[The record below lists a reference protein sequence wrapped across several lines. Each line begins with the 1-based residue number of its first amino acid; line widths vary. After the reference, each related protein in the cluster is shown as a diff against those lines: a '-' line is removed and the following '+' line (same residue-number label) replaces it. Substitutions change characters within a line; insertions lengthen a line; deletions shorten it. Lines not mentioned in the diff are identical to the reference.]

1 MNPTPT
7 HPAAAPPP
15 ANFPVAWPSYGDS
28 LMHWTRDAV
37 RGPRQMSRL
46 DASLAVLWTDAGYGH
61 AQRVYGMPARVRHL
75 VVNSWLYVSVE
86 PVSHDAVE
94 LSRLRDGVEAAAAEA
109 LGSMRDRW
117 SSRWLPESTRI
128 AAELGSVGTG
138 AALADLDR
146 IVKLGSRSWQIRTEM
161 AVPVEHA
168 VRALERASAARQRR
182 STDDPRS
189 PFDRP
194 LPVISS
200 LVAASASASA
210 IAAVPVPDSATSS
223 SGDASVS
230 RLLAQASQAAG
241 LGEQLRVLLD
251 NRLNRAAVRA
261 VTAAGRRLWAEEL
274 LDDPVDAFHLS
285 LEELRH
291 ALANGGDMRLRA
303 AAGRVEMARYR
314 VVAAPPVLGPDGRL
328 DDPFGWAIGD
338 VRAPA
343 TGWNVQSQDTLA
355 ASA

>member
-1 MNPTPT
+1 MNPIPT

-94 LSRLRDGVEAAAAEA
+94 LSRLRDGVEAAVAEA

-117 SSRWLPESTRI
+117 SSRWLPETTRI
-128 AAELGSVGTG
+128 GAELESAGTG
-138 AALADLDR
+138 AAVADLER
-146 IVKLGSRSWQIRTEM
+146 IVTLGSRAWQIRTEM
-161 AVPVEHA
+161 AVPAELA
-168 VRALERASAARQRR
+168 VRALERAPAARELRA
-182 STDDPRS
+182 DDPRS

-200 LVAASASASA
+200 LVAASASAAA
-210 IAAVPVPDSATSS
+210 ITALPASEPPTP
-223 SGDASVS
+223 SGGDERAS
-230 RLLAQASQAAG
+230 RLLAQASHAAG
-241 LGEQLRVLLD
+241 LGEQQRVLLD

-261 VTAAGRRLWAEEL
+261 VTAAGRRLWSEEL

-291 ALANGGDMRLRA
+291 ALVNGGDMRLRA

-314 VVAAPPVLGPDGRL
+314 GISAPPVLGPDGRL

-343 TGWNVQSQDTLA
+343 TGWNAASGDALA